1 MYVYV
6 KSWKQKG
13 DLDKGGRDFKGVKR
27 GREKK
32 SCLIYM
38 KGDGALFGCK
48 EGTIIVR
55 WGGWRGQWG
64 KRKMQT
70 QVQKATAEL
79 KTTQSFVCMTA
90 YLPRPSHRPQWQ
102 LGLACWGPGKTGRL
116 GGSRW
121 NGSRREQNSKGA
133 VAMGNWHPLCLPF
146 KGLQKHS
153 YSKDLTT
160 NFRPQFWTFSKWLL
174 EQWRKS
180 KLLWVPF
187 TDLGQSSQSRKLT
200 IKQTT
205 S

>member
-1 MYVYV
+1 
-6 KSWKQKG
+6 
-13 DLDKGGRDFKGVKR
+13 
-27 GREKK
+27 
-32 SCLIYM
+32 M

-102 LGLACWGPGKTGRL
+102 LGLAGWGPGKTGRL

-146 KGLQKHS
+146 KELQRHS
-153 YSKDLTT
+153 YSKISQQISDL
-160 NFRPQFWTFSKWLL
+160 NFEHFQNGYWNSEGNLSFFGSL
-174 EQWRKS
+174 
-180 KLLWVPF
+180 
-187 TDLGQSSQSRKLT
+187 SQTLANIAKAGKKIT
-200 IKQTT
+200 IKQTNNFIVCQV
-205 S
+205 SLS